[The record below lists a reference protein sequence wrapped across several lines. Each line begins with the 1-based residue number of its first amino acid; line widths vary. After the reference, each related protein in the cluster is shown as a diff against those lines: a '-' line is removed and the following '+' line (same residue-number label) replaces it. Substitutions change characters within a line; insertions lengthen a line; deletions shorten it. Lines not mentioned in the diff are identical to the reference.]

1 MFGLSILKG
10 MGITLKHFFET
21 YTQDLKRLGGFGR
34 RLRPDA
40 PAVHQRPEERGFF
53 TVQYPEEKLA
63 IPERFRYIPMLVYEE
78 DTGDIR
84 CTSCGICA
92 KVCPPQCIWIV
103 QAKDEAGKT
112 IPQCSEFY
120 IDTSVCMSCGYCAE
134 FCPFDA
140 IKMNH
145 EYELASYER
154 HHTWV
159 YDLQDLLVSAGY
171 YAATHP
177 KAWAREEEERQ
188 KKEAAKK
195 AAKRK

>member
-40 PAVHQRPEERGFF
+40 AAVHQHPEERGFF
-53 TVQYPEEKLA
+53 TIQYPEEKLA

-159 YDLQDLLVSAGY
+159 YDLPDLLVSTTY

-195 AAKRK
+195 AAKKK